1 MAPAPLRLSGLR
13 VRRQFLFAAQGRKAS
28 GRFVLLQGRATTEA
42 GDGVLYGLT
51 ASKKVGNAVARN
63 RARRRLRH
71 ALTALLPTAGQP
83 GWCYVAVA
91 RTSTVE
97 APWAELTAE
106 LATLLRRLHETA
118 ARRAPDALE
127 SPRASVLPR
136 QNTPGAARIPPS
148 PATQTT
154 EDP

>member
-1 MAPAPLRLSGLR
+1 MAPAPLRLRGLR
-13 VRRQFLFAAQGRKAS
+13 VRRQFLFTAQGLKAS
-28 GRFVLLQGRATTEA
+28 GRFVLLQGRPSPEA
-42 GDGVLYGLT
+42 GDGVLFGLT

-71 ALTALLPTAGQP
+71 ALTALLPAAAQP

-91 RTSTVE
+91 RTATVD

-106 LATLLRRLHETA
+106 LAALLKRLHETA
-118 ARRAPDALE
+118 ARRGPDALE
-127 SPRASVLPR
+127 SARAPVPPRLD
-136 QNTPGAARIPPS
+136 QPGMADTS
-148 PATQTT
+148 SLPATHTT